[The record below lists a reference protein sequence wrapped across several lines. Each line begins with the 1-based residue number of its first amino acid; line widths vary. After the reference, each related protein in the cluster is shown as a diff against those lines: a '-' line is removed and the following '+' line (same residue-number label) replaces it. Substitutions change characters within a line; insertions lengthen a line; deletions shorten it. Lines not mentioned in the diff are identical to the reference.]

1 MKSKRIVRG
10 RYQTTSKKWTS
21 TKPNIEIVYEDNH
34 LLIIDKPT
42 GLLSQADKTNHVDV
56 TYLCKR
62 YLKKEYN
69 KRYGKEQMNTYF
81 VDVKVVGHWYERY
94 EVEADSM
101 ADAKDNWHDGE
112 FIESYEHCG
121 NERDVVEV
129 KQV

>member
-10 RYQTTSKKWTS
+10 RYQSTSKKWTG

-42 GLLSQADKTNHVDV
+42 GLLSQADKTKHVDV

-69 KRYGKEQMNTYF
+69 KPRECLFRFNTPARPACKRTYGS
-81 VDVKVVGHWYERY
+81 R
-94 EVEADSM
+94 
-101 ADAKDNWHDGE
+101 
-112 FIESYEHCG
+112 
-121 NERDVVEV
+121 
-129 KQV
+129 